1 MSQFTIL
8 VIAASAATFLASG
21 GYTLTPREWYD
32 PSCNIKGNVS
42 INSGERIYHVAGQED
57 YQATKISSQY
67 GERWFCS
74 EEEARAAGW
83 RKAGR

>member
-1 MSQFTIL
+1 MSNFTVL
-8 VIAASAATFLASG
+8 VIAASAVTFVASG

-42 INSGERIYHVAGQED
+42 INSGERIYHVTGQENYD
-57 YQATKISSQY
+57 ATRISSQH

-74 EEEARAAGW
+74 EEDARTAGW